1 MDKLLALTMPL
12 LSISP
17 LCPQHRDLLSHQV
30 SSRRTVKTSEVQ
42 TWHPETKVW
51 IGQKNKMEE

>member
-1 MDKLLALTMPL
+1 MPL

-30 SSRRTVKTSEVQ
+30 SSRRIVKTSKVQ

-51 IGQKNKMEE
+51 IGQKKKWKND